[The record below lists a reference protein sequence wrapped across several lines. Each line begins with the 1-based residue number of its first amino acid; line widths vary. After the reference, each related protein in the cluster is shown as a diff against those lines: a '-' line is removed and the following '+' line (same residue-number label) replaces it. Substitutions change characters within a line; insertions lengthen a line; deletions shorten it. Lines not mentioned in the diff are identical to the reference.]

1 VLSGCNLGL
10 NLGNSVWHS
19 GTVAAAKQAAL
30 LGLRAA
36 ALSIPAGADESTVD
50 ALKPWIRRVLQT
62 LFSDAVSP
70 LVNVNF
76 PRAPRGLLWTRAE
89 VRHYD
94 GAIVPVRHPSGR
106 EMFWFTV
113 KPLESA
119 EQGTDRWAM
128 EQGWVSLT
136 PLRLDLTDQAR
147 LAAAVARYPLDEA
160 VAAAGADRASLPESA
175 RAVREAEAPASID
188 RAVVESRNGFED
200 SPPTE

>member
-1 VLSGCNLGL
+1 
-10 NLGNSVWHS
+10 
-19 GTVAAAKQAAL
+19 
-30 LGLRAA
+30 
-36 ALSIPAGADESTVD
+36 LSIPAGADDATVE

-76 PRAPRGLLWTRAE
+76 PRAPRGLVWTRAE

-94 GAIVPVRHPSGR
+94 GAIVPVQHPSGR

-113 KPLESA
+113 KPLEGA
-119 EQGTDRWAM
+119 EEGTDRWAM

-147 LAAAVARYPLDEA
+147 LAEALARHPLDEA
-160 VAAAGADRASLPESA
+160 IAALSADRASAPDSA
-175 RAVREAEAPASID
+175 RAVREAEAQASID
-188 RAVVESRNGFED
+188 RAVVESNNAQV
-200 SPPTE
+200 SPDPKQR